1 MLYIIPSEKTR
12 FSHPKAYIH
21 VNVSTYAST
30 CTFKLHHEKTCL
42 LCMRK
47 ERRKSAFY
55 MYILFNVFL
64 VVFTCKIT
72 SNQKIIISWVA
83 ASWVLIFFLKQNTHI
98 SEISKVVICA
108 FFYIMNLITVYIV
121 ICTAFF
127 ALNAKPKI
135 LAKIIANTNE
145 LQHILVYFITI
156 V

>member
-1 MLYIIPSEKTR
+1 MQV
-12 FSHPKAYIH
+12 H
-21 VNVSTYAST
+21 VQ
-30 CTFKLHHEKTCL
+30 LHHEKTCL

-47 ERRKSAFY
+47 ERRKSAFC

-64 VVFTCKIT
+64 VIFTCKIT

-83 ASWVLIFFLKQNTHI
+83 GSWVSICFYNKIHTYRKYLKALRC
-98 SEISKVVICA
+98 VVICA
-108 FFYIMNLITVYIV
+108 FFSIINLITVYMYIV

-127 ALNAKPKI
+127 AVNAKPKI

-145 LQHILVYFITI
+145 LQHIPVYFITI